1 MAMPSCVLLKF
12 GEIVLKGRNRSLF
25 YGQLRKNVVR
35 LLRDLGPLELRQRGG
50 ALAVLSPAPSGE
62 LLGRASD
69 VLGVNLLHP
78 ALVLDKS
85 VESACAAAVDLL
97 RDRPASTFAIR
108 ARRRDKAFVLDSRE
122 LATVVGRA
130 VQDELGLA
138 VDLTD
143 PDAEIFLEVDKREI
157 FAYTEKVTGRGG
169 LPVGVSGRALVLLSG
184 GIDSPV
190 AAYRAMKRGLRC
202 DFVHFSGRPYTGP
215 ESIYKSYA
223 HVAQL
228 DRFQGGSRLHIVPFG
243 LVQKRIAAAGAG
255 RLQVL
260 SQRRLMLKVAS
271 ALAWRE
277 GAEVLVTGD
286 SLGQVSSQTLHNLR
300 VVEQAAEL
308 PVLRPLVAWDK
319 AEIVRE
325 AQQIGTFEVS
335 ALPAED
341 CCTLFSSPLAET
353 RGAPEKLSSIETRV
367 DAVQAVEELLAAAEC
382 VRPGAETPPPAVPEP
397 AAFRPVLQS
406 GYRGNIP
413 A

>member
-1 MAMPSCVLLKF
+1 MQACVLIKF

-25 YGQLRKNVVR
+25 YAQLRRNVVR

-50 ALAVLSPAPSGE
+50 ALAILAPADPE
-62 LLGRASD
+62 EFVRRARD
-69 VLGVNLLHP
+69 VLGVTLLHP
-78 ALVLDKS
+78 ALVLEKTP
-85 VESACAAAVDLL
+85 EAACAAAVDLL
-97 RDRPASTFAIR
+97 RGRPGETFAVR
-108 ARRRDKAFVLDSRE
+108 ARRRDKRFPLGSRE

-130 VQDELGLA
+130 VQDELALG
-138 VDLTD
+138 VDLTN
-143 PDAEIFLEVDKREI
+143 PDLEIFLEVDKREI
-157 FAYTEKVTGRGG
+157 FAYTEKLTARGG

-190 AAYRAMKRGLRC
+190 AGYRAMKRGLRC

-223 HVAQL
+223 HAAQL
-228 DRFQGGSRLHIVPFG
+228 DRFQGGTRLFVVPFG
-243 LVQKRIAAAGAG
+243 VAQRRIAAAGAG

-260 SQRRLMLKVAS
+260 SQRRLMVKVAS
-271 ALAWRE
+271 ALARSE
-277 GAEVLVTGD
+277 RAETLVTGD

-308 PVLRPLVAWDK
+308 PLFRPLVAWDK

-325 AQQIGTFEVS
+325 AEEIGTFDVS

-341 CCTLFSSPLAET
+341 CCTLFASPTAET
-353 RGAPEKLSSIETRV
+353 RGPLELLSALEARF
-367 DAVQAVEELLAAAEC
+367 DVQEVVGELLAATVC
-382 VRPGAETPPPAVPEP
+382 LRPAREPSNEGANPAV
-397 AAFRPVLQS
+397 FRPVLRA
-406 GYRGNIP
+406 GYTGNIP